1 MTEFRKASTVVEALE
16 QLASALQSD
25 ASAAQESGQLSPEG
39 RARWSESQSHLQE
52 VNPVAEKMRRRVQ
65 ARSELETV
73 KVQLQELLPGAPSA
87 EAVKAAQELV
97 DKKGEGYEAVEKLL
111 SQALELEV
119 VATYGVKM
127 AEKVSDLLNR
137 LDAVQQALATCK
149 PILLPLVQHLEH
161 EQAAS
166 EAAQRREEEAASQA
180 AAAAAAEEAR
190 RPVEALMEENQRR
203 MEAQRAAEEAERRR
217 LEEERRA
224 EQEAEANRLAS
235 EDALLRMEKEC
246 DAKLARLGANGSCAE
261 ALASMLAAAV
271 GAYREVVEGLQNMV
285 TAIASEPADVR
296 LRLIRIGNEG
306 FQQKLGRQPGVW
318 LFLRG
323 LGFRALARES
333 LPSDLVAALGLS
345 SSGPTERF
353 LMLAEP
359 DMMSAYEDWNK
370 WHKRLLAISGFLQSL
385 EKLVFHRT
393 AHLGRHGLDVVAGEV
408 LSAKELLQSW
418 ESSVPD

>member
-1 MTEFRKASTVVEALE
+1 
-16 QLASALQSD
+16 
-25 ASAAQESGQLSPEG
+25 SGQLSPEG

-235 EDALLRMEKEC
+235 EDALLRMEK
-246 DAKLARLGANGSCAE
+246 
-261 ALASMLAAAV
+261 
-271 GAYREVVEGLQNMV
+271 V
-285 TAIASEPADVR
+285 TAIASEPADVW

-318 LFLRG
+318 HLGVSESRRG
-323 LGFRALARES
+323 FSSGALASALWRA
-333 LPSDLVAALGLS
+333 SDLVAALGLS

-385 EKLVFHRT
+385 EKL
-393 AHLGRHGLDVVAGEV
+393 LD
-408 LSAKELLQSW
+408 LQ
-418 ESSVPD
+418 

>member
-1 MTEFRKASTVVEALE
+1 MFRNRALNCKVVEALE
-16 QLASALQSD
+16 QLASAL
-25 ASAAQESGQLSPEG
+25 SGQLSPEG

-97 DKKGEGYEAVEKLL
+97 DKKGEGYEAVEK

-127 AEKVSDLLNR
+127 AEK
-137 LDAVQQALATCK
+137 
-149 PILLPLVQHLEH
+149 
-161 EQAAS
+161 AAS
-166 EAAQRREEEAASQA
+166 EAAQRREEEA

-203 MEAQRAAEEAERRR
+203 MEAQRAAEEASARAERRR

-235 EDALLRMEKEC
+235 EDALLRMEK
-246 DAKLARLGANGSCAE
+246 
-261 ALASMLAAAV
+261 
-271 GAYREVVEGLQNMV
+271 V
-285 TAIASEPADVR
+285 TAIASEPADVW

-318 LFLRG
+318 HLGVSESRRG
-323 LGFRALARES
+323 FSSGALASALWRA
-333 LPSDLVAALGLS
+333 SDLVAALGLS

-385 EKLVFHRT
+385 EK
-393 AHLGRHGLDVVAGEV
+393 
-408 LSAKELLQSW
+408 SAKELLQSW